1 MSTDATQEQWT
12 RWMDRAVELATDPR
26 APLGE
31 NPRVGC
37 VILDSSGEFLSEG
50 FHAGAGTPHAEVVA
64 LQAAGRAAAGGT
76 AIVTL
81 EPCRHTGRTGPCTRA
96 LIDAGI
102 ARVVYAQSDP
112 TDAASGGAAE
122 LRAAGIEV
130 IAGVQEAAAREVN
143 AEWTVA
149 VSRARPFVT
158 AKLAVSLD
166 GRVAGYGGQ
175 RVQLTGAPAQRYAHE
190 LRARVQAIITGTG
203 TVLADD
209 PSLTV
214 REVPVPP
221 AGQPLRVIAG
231 HRSIP
236 PEAKIRN
243 DEAPTLVVP
252 DHDPVALLAELYR
265 RGVRHALL
273 EAGPT
278 LLRAFLEAGCVDRL
292 DYLLAG
298 IWLGSGPRGLP
309 PGPRLD
315 LPGEVIETRALG
327 QDVLIGYC
335 LPTLDPDPAADSIP
349 SLRSA

>member
-1 MSTDATQEQWT
+1 VSTDATQEQWT

-143 AEWTVA
+143 AEWTIA
-149 VSRARPFVT
+149 VTRARPFVT

-175 RVQLTGAPAQRYAHE
+175 RVQLTGALAQRYAHE

-209 PSLTV
+209 SLF
-214 REVPVPP
+214 
-221 AGQPLRVIAG
+221 
-231 HRSIP
+231 
-236 PEAKIRN
+236 
-243 DEAPTLVVP
+243 D
-252 DHDPVALLAELYR
+252 
-265 RGVRHALL
+265 
-273 EAGPT
+273 
-278 LLRAFLEAGCVDRL
+278 RA
-292 DYLLAG
+292 
-298 IWLGSGPRGLP
+298 
-309 PGPRLD
+309 
-315 LPGEVIETRALG
+315 
-327 QDVLIGYC
+327 
-335 LPTLDPDPAADSIP
+335 
-349 SLRSA
+349 